1 MNEVDRLIEEV
12 ERMNAYVMAQ
22 EGSSP
27 CMRLEEF
34 VEMLKNVRIRLFG
47 PKEGGS

>member
-22 EGSSP
+22 EGASP
-27 CMRLEEF
+27 CMSLKEF